1 MAYKNIVHDFVLA
14 VYLFTLGHSVED
26 DPGGSTAT
34 FGMLT
39 CSCTQE
45 MPLGKALLL
54 RTLAFTIG
62 VYTSTMNILV

>member
-1 MAYKNIVHDFVLA
+1 MAYKIIVYDFKLA

-45 MPLGKALLL
+45 MPLGKA
-54 RTLAFTIG
+54 
-62 VYTSTMNILV
+62 

>member
-1 MAYKNIVHDFVLA
+1 VLA

-34 FGMLT
+34 FGVLT

-45 MPLGKALLL
+45 LPVTA
-54 RTLAFTIG
+54 RFAWTLAYTMD
-62 VYTSTMNILV
+62 VYTSVMNTIVII